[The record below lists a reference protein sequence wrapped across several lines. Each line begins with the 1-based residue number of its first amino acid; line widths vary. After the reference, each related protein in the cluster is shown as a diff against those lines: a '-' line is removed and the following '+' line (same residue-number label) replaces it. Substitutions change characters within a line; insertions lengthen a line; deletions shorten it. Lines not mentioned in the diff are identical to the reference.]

1 MIENISLHKE
11 KILIFSYYLDPLDN
25 LEKILNTKKIG
36 FSKIVGEDSREV
48 REKNIEEF
56 KTQEDKVVLLASSK
70 VASEG
75 LTLTEAN
82 NVIFLNKWWNPSSN
96 YQARDRVVRIGQE
109 KIVQVFNL
117 FCVDTLEER
126 VLDILEEK
134 EEVYKN
140 IVDGLVDEKY
150 VSNLIEDEILN

>member
-1 MIENISLHKE
+1 MNSVFLGGNRNEACK
-11 KILIFSYYLDPLDN
+11 
-25 LEKILNTKKIG
+25 
-36 FSKIVGEDSREV
+36 REV
-48 REKNIEEF
+48 LK
-56 KTQEDKVVLLASSK
+56 DY
-70 VASEG
+70 
-75 LTLTEAN
+75 
-82 NVIFLNKWWNPSSN
+82 VIFLNKWWNPSSN